1 VRLEPVSRADQWAAS
16 GNTKGSE
23 VDKDGAFRIEPVFPG
38 RFRVRVLPLPENAW
52 IKSVKLGDA
61 EVPDGVLDLSRGVGE
76 AKVKVTI
83 SLNGG
88 QVEGTVFGEDGQP
101 FERPLPFV
109 VIAETVD
116 EIDGTNLKLA
126 EAGAK
131 FKFTGLRPGKYRL
144 IAVDPRHY
152 GGDIDAVKA
161 IFSKAPEIEI
171 REGDRI
177 TKDVKIVVAENPSAK
192 P

>member
-1 VRLEPVSRADQWAAS
+1 VRLEPVSRADRLVAG

-38 RFRVRVLPLPENAW
+38 KFRVRVLPLPENAW
-52 IKSVKLGDA
+52 IKSVKLDDA
-61 EVPDGVLDLSRGVGE
+61 EVPGGVLDLSRGVRG

-83 SLNGG
+83 SLNGA
-88 QVEGTVFGEDGQP
+88 QVEGTVVGEDGQP
-101 FERPLPFV
+101 FEHPLPFV

-116 EIDGTNLKLA
+116 EINGSGLERAK
-126 EAGAK
+126 AGAK

-144 IAVDPRHY
+144 IAVDPRQFS
-152 GGDIDAVKA
+152 GAIDAVKA
-161 IFSKAPEIEI
+161 VFSKAPEIEI

-177 TKDVKIVVAENPSAK
+177 TKDVRVLMAENPSAQ